1 MIIFTCRA
9 SLIRISRCLLTEPA
23 VSHSVLHSIN
33 LEPVLS
39 LVVLHHALRHA
50 VPLSLHCDGCA
61 AASSVKLNTRED
73 VVRASYNQIIDE
85 TQL

>member
-9 SLIRISRCLLTEPA
+9 SLIRICRCLLTEPA
-23 VSHSVLHSIN
+23 VSHGVLHSIN

-39 LVVLHHALRHA
+39 LVVLYHALRHA

-61 AASSVKLNTRED
+61 AASSVKLNTGED
-73 VVRASYNQIIDE
+73 VVRAPYNQIIDE